1 MVIIKSKNVLIG
13 EGFEAAALAFENGKI
28 IEILPYAA
36 QTMVDYDFQENMIV
50 PGFID
55 LHLHGGYGD
64 DCLDYPQE
72 GFDRLRRNLLLEGT
86 TSFLATSTSLDRAEL
101 ISRLVVL
108 GGKIVS
114 QALDFGANC
123 LGIHL
128 EGPFLNVKFAGAQ
141 NPQSIISPSVECFE
155 AFNQAGR
162 NQIKRIT
169 LAPEEDEDFSLIRYL
184 HEKGFLVSM
193 GHSGA
198 RKIEAELGEKHGA
211 QLITHMF
218 NGMPQIHHREISLAG
233 YAMLS
238 NDLVCEFIA
247 DGIHV
252 SFEAIDLVRKTKGR
266 GKMILITDSNRA
278 KGMPLG
284 DYVLHGRPVVLS
296 EDDSVRLKETG
307 GLAGSVLKLN
317 NAVKNTVENTRIDL
331 VEALQMAS
339 LYPAELLGIDN
350 VKGRIQK
357 GYDADIVVLDADY
370 QVQEAFVGGKC
381 GDVNAIQKEN
391 GCVGKF

>member
-1 MVIIKSKNVLIG
+1 MTIIKSKRVLIG
-13 EGFEAAALAFENGKI
+13 DSFEPAALVLENGKI
-28 IEILPYAA
+28 IEILPYAT
-36 QTMVDYDFQENMIV
+36 QTTENCDFQENRIV

-55 LHLHGGYGD
+55 LHLHGGYGE

-72 GFDRLRRNLLLEGT
+72 AFDRLRRKLLLEGT
-86 TSFLATSTSLDRAEL
+86 TSFLATSTSLDKAEL
-101 ISRLVVL
+101 ISRLEVL
-108 GGKIVS
+108 GKKIAN
-114 QALDFGANC
+114 QQLDQGANC

-141 NPQSIISPSVECFE
+141 NPQSIISPSIDCFE
-155 AFNQAGR
+155 AFNEASG

-184 HEKGFLVSM
+184 HEQGILVSM

-198 RKIEAELGEKHGA
+198 DKIEAEKGEKYGA
-211 QLITHMF
+211 HLVTHMF

-238 NDLVCEFIA
+238 DELLCEFIA

-252 SFEAIDLVRKTKGR
+252 SFEAIDLVRKIKGK
-266 GKMILITDSNRA
+266 GKLILITDSNRA

-284 DYVLHGRPVVLS
+284 DYVLHGRAVTLG
-296 EDDSVRLKETG
+296 EDGSVRIKETG

-317 NAVKNTVENTRIDL
+317 QGVRNIVEHTRIDP

-350 VKGRIQK
+350 IKGKIK
-357 GYDADIVVLDADY
+357 EGYDADVLVLDEDY
-370 QVQEAFVGGKC
+370 QVLEAFVGGK
-381 GDVNAIQKEN
+381 KETE
-391 GCVGKF
+391 